1 MTPKMNIYEA
11 SNFQYIAGQRID
23 KVASI
28 LHCIEERADGL
39 CDIFV
44 GARSSASKTS
54 KKKLAKKT
62 KKQVIDEDLLNEP
75 LAINKAK
82 SQAEIDA
89 LLASFTRT

>member
-1 MTPKMNIYEA
+1 MTVTINIYEA
-11 SNFQYIAGQRID
+11 CGLQDITGQRID
-23 KVASI
+23 KVAST
-28 LHCIEERADGL
+28 LNCMEEKADCL
-39 CDIFV
+39 RDTFV
-44 GARSSASKTS
+44 GARSFESKTS

>member
-11 SNFQYIAGQRID
+11 NNSQYITGQRID
-23 KVASI
+23 KVANT
-28 LHCIEERADGL
+28 LNCMEEKADGL
-39 CDIFV
+39 RDIFV

-62 KKQVIDEDLLNEP
+62 KKQVIDEDFSNEP